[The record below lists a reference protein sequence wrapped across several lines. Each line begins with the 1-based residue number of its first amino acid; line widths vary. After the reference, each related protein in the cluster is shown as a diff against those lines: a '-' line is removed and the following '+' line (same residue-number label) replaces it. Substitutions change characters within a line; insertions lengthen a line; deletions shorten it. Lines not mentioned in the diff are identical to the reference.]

1 MHTPGPNETEL
12 RAALAGKVE
21 AGLVNMHISWGPE
34 GEKMSREEKAR
45 YLLDHVVNRDTS
57 KDRRITAS
65 ELDRETLAPHVS
77 SSTWAAL
84 TKIEKR
90 REIDRGTQ
98 NRLAKL
104 PPMPVL
110 TPEEEI
116 IVLKAELTR
125 HRALVSAYRA
135 AARIDLTA
143 NGIVCRGVDE
153 DGYRTAWE
161 GDFQSELRTYESLAT
176 AEPDAVR

>member
-1 MHTPGPNETEL
+1 MHTPGPNELEL
-12 RAALAGKVE
+12 RAALGVKIE
-21 AGLVNMHISWGPE
+21 EGLVNMHISWGPE
-34 GEKMSREEKAR
+34 GERMSPEEKAR
-45 YLLDHVVNRDTS
+45 YVLDHVIHRDTS

-65 ELDRETLAPHVS
+65 EFDRETLAPHVP

-98 NRLAKL
+98 DRLAKL

-116 IVLKAELTR
+116 AVLKAELTR
-125 HRALVSAYRA
+125 YRALVTAYRT

-143 NGIVCRGVDE
+143 NGVICRGVDE
-153 DGYRTAWE
+153 DGYRKAWE
-161 GDFQSELRTYESLAT
+161 GDFQSEIRTVEALT
-176 AEPDAVR
+176 GGEREAV